1 MESNRKVMIVMVII
15 MAFVLIAGFG
25 ALVGAN
31 TQNSILLQFTEVLA
45 NIVMAGIIAVQA
57 ITTAEAAEQT
67 KKQAEL
73 MNKSLIEMK
82 KERMNIE
89 YMKNEVI
96 GYIKKLE
103 DMLNDALHNEVPIYY
118 ELPQYS
124 NLTPETP
131 RRLQD
136 GRRVT
141 KNEVWKRG
149 SKEKSKGC

>member
-67 KKQAEL
+67 KA
-73 MNKSLIEMK
+73 S
-82 KERMNIE
+82 
-89 YMKNEVI
+89 
-96 GYIKKLE
+96 
-103 DMLNDALHNEVPIYY
+103 
-118 ELPQYS
+118 
-124 NLTPETP
+124 
-131 RRLQD
+131 
-136 GRRVT
+136 
-141 KNEVWKRG
+141 
-149 SKEKSKGC
+149 